1 MSVQEIK
8 AAVAQLPAGE
18 LDELLEQL
26 EEMRQELWD
35 QQIER
40 DFASGRFNEAI
51 ERAKRDIAAGL
62 GKPI

>member
-35 QQIER
+35 QQIAR
-40 DFASGRFNEAI
+40 DSAAGRFDALI
-51 ERAKRDIAAGL
+51 EQAKIDAAEGRFKTL
-62 GKPI
+62 

>member
-26 EEMRQELWD
+26 EEMRQELWGSANR
-35 QQIER
+35 ER
-40 DFASGRFNEAI
+40 LCRWTFR
-51 ERAKRDIAAGL
+51 
-62 GKPI
+62 

>member
-35 QQIER
+35 EQIAK
-40 DFASGRFNEAI
+40 DFADGRFDEAI
-51 ERAKRDIAAGL
+51 ERGKRDLAAGL
-62 GKPI
+62 GTPI

>member
-35 QQIER
+35 QQIAR
-40 DFASGRFNEAI
+40 DSAAGRFDALI
-51 ERAKRDIAAGL
+51 EQANRDVAEGRFKTL
-62 GKPI
+62 

>member
-18 LDELLEQL
+18 LDELLDQL
-26 EEMRQELWD
+26 EEMRQDLWD

-40 DFASGRFNEAI
+40 DFASGRFDDAI
-51 ERAKRDIAAGL
+51 ERGKRDLAAGL
-62 GKPI
+62 GKQI

>member
-26 EEMRQELWD
+26 EEMRQEMWD
-35 QQIER
+35 EQIAK
-40 DFASGRFNEAI
+40 DFADGRFDALI
-51 ERAKRDIAAGL
+51 EQAKIDAAEGRFKTL
-62 GKPI
+62 